1 MMKKH
6 FLLPMLLGAAG
17 AFWGCGPTETA
28 GGPGSETTNGLAM
41 IDGQGAAFARVAVR
55 AVDHMAEQPATVNS
69 IVVADTY
76 ADSLGNFKLKIQED
90 GEYRLTIYRA
100 GYAYSK
106 IVELEKSSSDES
118 QDLGKIQLSA
128 TAVVKGEV
136 DVPEGSGNVWV
147 GVLGTD
153 ILVPSDANGVFVLPS
168 IPANDSLQ
176 LYFVSEDYDSV
187 LVKKDIYLE
196 PSESAYRNYRIPV
209 EVRKDSVDTTGAKQV
224 VLVLDDGE
232 VAAHAAVALR
242 KADYMPTKFALQ
254 NNLIVQTTYSDE
266 DGIVNVELPESGSY
280 RLTAIMGENTFS
292 KVYSAEELSKVDTL
306 SLSASATVTS
316 KVTLNDGDDY
326 AWVGVYGLDIM
337 VKTNENGVYVL
348 PSLPVGDSL
357 DLYFVRAGESMP
369 FVEWTMSAP
378 KEGSNY
384 VAPVKLLYD
393 FEEDNTYWYMDVD
406 TLYEGSTFK
415 FGTGVLDNDK
425 NHRLKNHLTFDED
438 RGDTVFHT
446 FYELADNNYAWALLG
461 TRFEKVKNFASI
473 DSIVFYAKGNSE
485 IRVALE
491 NWTNYSTASSKA
503 GSSWK
508 KVESDWARM
517 VFKPSELCFNSSEK
531 WSCDDAWNSV
541 KNKVKQLHF
550 FFTGGNEIYIDD
562 VEIYGALF

>member
-55 AVDHMAEQPATVNS
+55 AVDHMAEEASAENS

-76 ADSLGNFKLKIQED
+76 ADSLGKFEIKVQED

-106 IVELEKSSSDES
+106 IVELEKTPSDETK
-118 QDLGKIQLSA
+118 DLGKVQLSA
-128 TAVVKGEV
+128 TAVMKGEV
-136 DVPEGSGNVWV
+136 DIPEGSGNVWV
-147 GVLGTD
+147 GILGTD
-153 ILVPSDANGVFVLPS
+153 ILVPSDANGVFVLSS

-176 LYFVSEDYDSV
+176 LYFVTEDYDSV
-187 LVKKDIYLE
+187 MVKKDIYLE
-196 PSESAYRNYRIPV
+196 PSESVYKNYKSPV
-209 EVRKDSVDTTGAKQV
+209 EVPKDTVDTTGAKQIV
-224 VLVLDDGE
+224 FVQENGK
-232 VAAHAAVALR
+232 VASHAAVALR

-254 NNLIVQTTYSDE
+254 NNLIVQTAYTDE
-266 DGIVNVELPESGSY
+266 DGIVNVELPDSGSY
-280 RLTAIMGENTFS
+280 RLTAIAGENTFS
-292 KVYSAEELSKVDTL
+292 KVYSAEELAKLDTL
-306 SLSASATVTS
+306 TLDPSATVTS
-316 KVTLNDGDDY
+316 KVTLNADDDY

-357 DLYFVRAGESMP
+357 DLYFVRAGETMP

-384 VAPVKLLYD
+384 IAPVKLLYD

-406 TLYEGSTFK
+406 TLYKGSTFK
-415 FGTGVLDNDK
+415 FGTGALQNDK
-425 NHRLKNHLTFDED
+425 THKLEDHLALDED
-438 RGDTVFHT
+438 RGNVFHT
-446 FYELADNNYAWALLG
+446 FYELAENPYAWALLG

-485 IRVALE
+485 IRIALE
-491 NWTNYSTASSKA
+491 NWTDYSSKSSKA
-503 GSSWK
+503 ASSWK
-508 KVESDWARM
+508 KVKSDWARV
-517 VFKPSELCFNSSEK
+517 VFKPSELCVNSSEK

-541 KNKVKQLHF
+541 KNQVKQVHF
-550 FFTGGNEIYIDD
+550 FFAGGNEIYIDD